1 MCAGRAPCRSA
12 SRRATPIL
20 TLAAALTVL
29 HAPLIHAQA
38 PTNEH
43 IDNVTIIGH
52 NMDTKDVPGS
62 AHVVDQEAL
71 QTFAAADIMRV
82 LRTVPGVYVQE
93 EDGYGLRPNIGIR
106 GSGLDRSARI
116 ALLEDGV
123 LIAPAPYAAASA
135 YYFPTQ
141 RRMYAL
147 EVLKGPAAVAVG
159 PRTTGGA
166 INLISTPIPDAF
178 GANVDLRLGQNGTN
192 DAHINVG
199 DRGQRFSWLVETVQS
214 KSDGFKTI
222 DGPASKSST
231 GFDIEDYMVKL
242 QWDNDPAAATYQSL
256 RLKAGYT
263 DQVSDETYLGLTEE
277 DFSQDPYRRYAASA
291 GDQFKGEHEQL
302 QLTYVIESDSNWRGT
317 ITAYRNN
324 FARDWFKLQSV
335 NGTGISQVLEDSE
348 TYATEY
354 DYLTGSDSPDDAIV
368 KRHNNREYYS
378 QGIQAQ
384 INWDFDFTKADLSLR
399 TGFRL
404 HEDEEDRLQREDG
417 FRMEDSVLVLTS
429 LGAPGS
435 QSNRVS
441 SADVASIFV
450 ATEIRAGNWILTPG
464 ARFEQIDLTRLDF
477 STSDPTRADGPSR
490 VRTNSVSVLIPGM
503 GALYRFNDQWRV
515 LAGVHKGYNPP
526 APGSSASEESSLN
539 IEVGARFSGD
549 KLEFESIYFVND
561 YDNLVGTV
569 TASTGGDD
577 AIGDQF
583 DGGEVTVSGLEF
595 NASYALTGIGG
606 SNIDMPF
613 DLQYTWTTEAEFHNT
628 FESDFGPWGDIE
640 SGDELPYI
648 PEHQL
653 RATAGIE
660 HDRFSGSVA
669 ASYIGKMRTVAGQG
683 SYEPGETIDSHVVWD
698 LMARWQFTES
708 LSTYIKVDNLFD
720 EIYVAAQRPAG
731 LRPGLDRTAYIGLS
745 FRL

>member
-1 MCAGRAPCRSA
+1 M
-12 SRRATPIL
+12 L
-20 TLAAALTVL
+20 TLGTLLTALYSPTTL
-29 HAPLIHAQA
+29 AQSA
-38 PTNEH
+38 TTQNNA

-52 NMDTKDVPGS
+52 KLDTKDIPGS

-71 QTFAAADIMRV
+71 QTFAASDVMRA

-116 ALLEDGV
+116 ALLEDGI

-147 EVLKGPAAVAVG
+147 EVLKGPSSVAVG

-178 GANVDLRLGQNGTN
+178 GANIDLRLGQNGTN
-192 DAHINVG
+192 DAHLHVG

-214 KSDGFKTI
+214 QSDGFKTI
-222 DGPASKSST
+222 DGPTNST
-231 GFDIEDYMVKL
+231 SGFDIEDYVVKL
-242 QWDNDPAAATYQSL
+242 QWDNDPTAELYQSL
-256 RLKAGYT
+256 RFKAGYT
-263 DQVSDETYLGLTEE
+263 DQVSNETYLGLTEK
-277 DFSQDPYRRYAASA
+277 DFALNPYRRYAASA
-291 GDQFKGEHEQL
+291 GDQFQGEHEQL
-302 QLTYVIESDSNWRGT
+302 QLSYVIESDSNWGGE

-335 NGTGISQVLEDSE
+335 HGTGISDILDDSE
-348 TYATEY
+348 TNAKEY
-354 DYLTGSDSPDDAIV
+354 GYLTGSDSPDDAIV

-378 QGIQAQ
+378 QGVQAS
-384 INWDFDFTKADLSLR
+384 INWDFDFAKADLNLR
-399 TGFRL
+399 SGIRL

-417 FRMEDSVLVLTS
+417 FRMEDSALVVTS
-429 LGAPGS
+429 LGEPGS

-441 SADVASIFV
+441 SADVRSFFV
-450 ATEIRAGNWILTPG
+450 DTEFRAGNWILTPG
-464 ARFEQIDLTRLDF
+464 ARFEEIDLTRLDF
-477 STSDPTRADGPSR
+477 STSDPTREQVPSR

-503 GALYRFNDQWRV
+503 GALYRLNDQWRV

-526 APGSSASEESSLN
+526 SPGSSASEESSLN
-539 IEVGARFSGD
+539 VEVGARFNGEDLS
-549 KLEFESIYFVND
+549 FESIYFVND

-577 AIGDQF
+577 AIGAQF
-583 DGGEVTVSGLEF
+583 DGGKVTVRGLEL
-595 NASYALTGIGG
+595 NASYALANLGG

-613 DLQYTWTTEAEFHNT
+613 GFQYTWTAEAEFHNA
-628 FESDFGPWGDIE
+628 FESGFDPWADIDV
-640 SGDELPYI
+640 GDELPYV

-653 RATAGIE
+653 RATVGIE
-660 HDRFSGSVA
+660 RQKIA
-669 ASYIGKMRTVAGQG
+669 ANFAMNYVGKMRTVAGQG
-683 SYEPGETIDSHVVWD
+683 SFKPEETIDSHVVWD
-698 LMARWQFTES
+698 LMARWQFTDS
-708 LSTYIKVDNLFD
+708 LSTYVKVDNLFD
-720 EIYVAAQRPAG
+720 EVYVAAQRPAG